1 MKRVQVAILALS
13 TLSLTNAF
21 AVDSD
26 AVLGG
31 AIGGGVGAAIG
42 SEVGGRE
49 GAIVGSGVG
58 AAVGTAIATDG
69 KEDSS
74 GQNKRTHRPRDYDEY
89 DHAEV
94 DYVPP
99 RRHARPRIP
108 RGHMPPPGLC
118 RVWYPGRPPGHQP
131 PPGNCHALRH
141 QAPPGAWLV
150 RG

>member
-1 MKRVQVAILALS
+1 MKRVQAAILALS
-13 TLSLTNAF
+13 LFQCTTLL

-42 SEVGGRE
+42 SEIGGRE
-49 GAIVGSGVG
+49 GAIVGGGVG

-69 KEDSS
+69 RKHDAENNST
-74 GQNKRTHRPRDYDEY
+74 KKHRHYEEY
-89 DHAEV
+89 DHDHAV
-94 DYVPP
+94 HKPP
-99 RRHARPRIP
+99 RYQARPRIP

-118 RVWYPGRPPGHQP
+118 RFWYPGRPPGHQP
-131 PPGNCHALRH
+131 PPRDCRALRYH
-141 QAPPGAWLV
+141 APAGAWLV